1 MMKLRY
7 ILLRSLISFSIS
19 YLARVFEIDLFATI
33 QIIFFLTL
41 KVIQNLVFIW
51 GSILFFYGFFTNY
64 NKPRSENLF
73 IIDYNSGYYS
83 SVYEKLKDLIQKK
96 QLPDPESK

>member
-1 MMKLRY
+1 MKLKY

-19 YLARVFEIDLFATI
+19 YLARVFEIDLFASI
-33 QIIFFLTL
+33 QIIFFLIL

-64 NKPRSENLF
+64 NRPKSENLF